1 MRNREFL
8 EMNILVNIVN
18 SKMSLTKAVASGIEE
33 SCFKEKPNR
42 KIYRVTGRLYKEG
55 KVPNRDLLEIELQDE
70 NIDKDYISALFNMN
84 PDKLNFD
91 KYIKELVLETLQE
104 DIKNNT
110 QQFIDEYKN
119 GNIDEL
125 QLKEKIDELHQT
137 LKEKQNEFYE
147 RELKGPEVISEYRKL
162 KNQNSDLKLVNHLKF
177 LSDTLCGLRYGELMF
192 VAGETG
198 MGKTNFAL
206 DIALNLSIEQPK
218 KVLYLDTEVGTKTMI
233 DRCCSMIS
241 GVPLTL
247 IKSIKD
253 IDATGLP
260 KEYDNMFKN
269 SLKLI
274 SNGNFRYKPVLGMT
288 FDKIRK
294 IIEKSIT
301 EDVKVIVF
309 DYLGATKKERN
320 NNGAEWQELADTA
333 FQLKKMAMEYGVL
346 IICPIQLNRTAVRND
361 VSLDAIAGSFAMSF
375 WSDYVISIKMLRT
388 KKELDSDDNSD
399 TNGRLTIL
407 KHRNGDGIGKVIN
420 FRRHPFCLRH
430 NIIEVKKENKKYAL
444 ELTNEEMKMAELI
457 KQLGDS
463 NE

>member
-1 MRNREFL
+1 MINREFL

-33 SCFKEKPNR
+33 SCFKEKTNR
-42 KIYRVTGRLYKEG
+42 KIYRVIGRLYKEG

-70 NIDKDYISALFNMN
+70 NIDKDYISAIFNMN

-91 KYIKELVLETLQE
+91 KYIKELVLESLQE

-110 QQFIDEYKN
+110 QQFINEYKN
-119 GNIDEL
+119 GHIDEL

-206 DIALNLSIEQPK
+206 DMALNLSIEQSK

-260 KEYDNMFKN
+260 KEYDNMFKK
-269 SLKLI
+269 SLKRI
-274 SNGNFRYKPVLGMT
+274 SNGNFRYKPVLG
-288 FDKIRK
+288 
-294 IIEKSIT
+294 
-301 EDVKVIVF
+301 
-309 DYLGATKKERN
+309 
-320 NNGAEWQELADTA
+320 
-333 FQLKKMAMEYGVL
+333 
-346 IICPIQLNRTAVRND
+346 
-361 VSLDAIAGSFAMSF
+361 
-375 WSDYVISIKMLRT
+375 
-388 KKELDSDDNSD
+388 
-399 TNGRLTIL
+399 
-407 KHRNGDGIGKVIN
+407 
-420 FRRHPFCLRH
+420 
-430 NIIEVKKENKKYAL
+430 
-444 ELTNEEMKMAELI
+444 
-457 KQLGDS
+457 
-463 NE
+463 